1 MKVLISFFSV
11 QNYLLISKSCYKLS
25 FICISSNYIECQY
38 QPSYHCN
45 IYINYNI
52 YIYINYNST
61 KSFKVDNNNNKK
73 HMLVINIL
81 IKKHLIAYNYY
92 S

>member
-38 QPSYHCN
+38 QPSYHL
-45 IYINYNI
+45 
-52 YIYINYNST
+52 YIYQPQ
-61 KSFKVDNNNNKK
+61 
-73 HMLVINIL
+73 
-81 IKKHLIAYNYY
+81 HLYIYQLQLN
-92 S
+92 